1 MKNNLDDLQESLY
14 RTKQK
19 INRQRENW
27 SRPSSFEQDLQ
38 RLECAIYENI
48 RLKNENKALEQQLAE
63 ENRIHENLQLQYA
76 EWLELMGLFLDEMS
90 QFDFE
95 DYFRSYLIEA
105 KTNSLEQ
112 RKVSKNIVTDLL
124 ANTQRRLPDDI
135 LDLLEHL
142 LD

>member
-38 RLECAIYENI
+38 RLECAIYENN

-63 ENRIHENLQLQYA
+63 ENRIHEKRQRHYA

-90 QFDFE
+90 QSDFE